1 MKTLK
6 QIRELYK
13 PQTKDGQ
20 KFVDKHVVKKTPDA
34 NKNDDKLF
42 NASNIKSVNRQP
54 DHGYNPGQDEKV
66 YEEAELEEGDVIQFP
81 KRNKSND
88 EEEKRNEE
96 DRKIP
101 GWMLRHPDA
110 KPLLKKLKDIQDRKE
125 RERKFREDEAKEFGE
140 STRIYEAAKKSN
152 RNPDHIKS
160 VESSGRGK
168 VTLTTHGGETHE
180 ISAKDTGGQM
190 PKPGEHISK
199 YIRVEEVELGEKVHG
214 AKLAAAL
221 SKITKNQQNF
231 QKLKDRPVT
240 DDDVR
245 QINYYRAT
253 GSKSKQH
260 PLDATGLGKK
270 KFPWWVEQKNESEE
284 TNQLDEVAPKGWKKT
299 VERMKKHKEIDNPFA
314 LAYWMKKKGYKSR
327 FKESVDS
334 DISEA
339 GMNQKDLDQM
349 IQNVKNKSLPPSAKS
364 NPTTKL
370 DRMIQNVDKAYKAS
384 KQQKR
389 SGVLKVEDHT
399 DEGQQLDEI
408 GFNAGEVWKS
418 QMSTPKA
425 AAPKASKPV
434 SNPFA
439 RNSGMGYASKPQT
452 MSSASPSANRSLRQ
466 QQLRSYSAAT
476 QKPAPITSAPA
487 SATVLPKVKTTGY
500 TQPVKQKAT
509 PLSPP
514 AIASAAPAPKMEKPV
529 PLAAPRKASTGS
541 SMQKTAGTVAAA
553 KPKPKTSDAN
563 LVPGKRGDTFKTG
576 SQMHRTTGPGN
587 VPGRKTGTFNFK
599 STTNTPPKTPGY
611 FEKQGAPIGG
621 SQRAIAQAQK
631 DAATQAYQAAQ
642 DTAAERRSK
651 IFAKFKNA
659 FTIKQPSRM
668 GESKIEDINELD
680 DAAGGYPVVTD
691 SSKIKKPKPEP
702 KIASATPPLNP
713 MVKKPRIHS
722 SYPPGKKP
730 IHHIVLPNEKK
741 I

>member
-42 NASNIKSVNRQP
+42 NASNVKSVSRQP
-54 DHGYNPGQDEKV
+54 KHGYNPGEDEKV
-66 YEEAELEEGDVIQFP
+66 YEETNQLDEFKRFIPSGSGFDPDHADLP
-81 KRNKSND
+81 K
-88 EEEKRNEE
+88 
-96 DRKIP
+96 
-101 GWMLRHPDA
+101 L
-110 KPLLKKLKDIQDRKE
+110 
-125 RERKFREDEAKEFGE
+125 ERKYG
-140 STRIYEAAKKSN
+140 
-152 RNPDHIKS
+152 
-160 VESSGRGK
+160 
-168 VTLTTHGGETHE
+168 VT
-180 ISAKDTGGQM
+180 I
-190 PKPGEHISK
+190 
-199 YIRVEEVELGEKVHG
+199 
-214 AKLAAAL
+214 
-221 SKITKNQQNF
+221 
-231 QKLKDRPVT
+231 
-240 DDDVR
+240 
-245 QINYYRAT
+245 
-253 GSKSKQH
+253 KQH
-260 PLDATGLGKK
+260 PFKDGAHVIGPEENVKRFHRDTTEYNK
-270 KFPWWVEQKNESEE
+270 EQ
-284 TNQLDEVAPKGWKKT
+284 TVYDMDRNQLDEVAPKGWKKT
-299 VERMKKHKEIDNPFA
+299 VERMKKHKEVDNPFA

-327 FKESVDS
+327 FKESLDS
-334 DISEA
+334 DVSEA
-339 GMNQKDLDQM
+339 NMNQKDLDQM

-370 DRMIQNVDKAYKAS
+370 DRMIQNVDRAYKAS
-384 KQQKR
+384 KQQKK
-389 SGVLKVEDHT
+389 SGVLKIENHS

-425 AAPKASKPV
+425 SASKPASTPAKFKPAPITSAPASATVLPKPAASKATKPV

-439 RNSGMGYASKPQT
+439 RNSGMGYSSNPQT
-452 MSSASPSANRSLRQ
+452 MSPASPSANRSLRQ
-466 QQLRSYSAAT
+466 QQLRSYSTAT

-487 SATVLPKVKTTGY
+487 SAIVLPKSKTTGY
-500 TQPVKQKAT
+500 TEPLKQKAT

-514 AIASAAPAPKMEKPV
+514 AIASAAPAPKMEKPI
-529 PLAAPRKASTGS
+529 PLADPTKASIRNS
-541 SMQKTAGTVAAA
+541 VQKTAGTVAAA

-563 LVPGKRGDTFKTG
+563 LVPGKRGDTFKTA
-576 SQMHRTTGPGN
+576 SQVHRTTGPGN
-587 VPGRKTGTFNFK
+587 VPGRKTGTINFK
-599 STTNTPPKTPGY
+599 PTTNTPPKTPGY
-611 FEKQGAPIGG
+611 FEKQGAPVGG

-631 DAATQAYQAAQ
+631 DAETQAYQAAQ
-642 DTAAERRSK
+642 DSAAERRSK

-691 SSKIKKPKPEP
+691 SSKIRKPKPEP

-722 SYPPGKKP
+722 SYAPGKKP
-730 IHHIVLPNEKK
+730 VHHIILPNEKK